1 MMTSDEQILQII
13 NEDVKKNL
21 YSIKLI
27 DFHEL
32 FYNETL
38 GRRIPNILVD
48 LFKQIW

>member
-1 MMTSDEQILQII
+1 MMTYDEQILQII

-27 DFHEL
+27 DFPEL
-32 FYNETL
+32 FYHGTL
-38 GRRIPNILVD
+38 DRRIPNILVD